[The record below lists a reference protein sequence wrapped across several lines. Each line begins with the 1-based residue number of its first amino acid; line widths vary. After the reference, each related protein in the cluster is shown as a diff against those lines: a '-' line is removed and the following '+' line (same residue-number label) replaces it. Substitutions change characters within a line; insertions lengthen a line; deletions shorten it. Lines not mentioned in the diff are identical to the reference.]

1 MKQGAIAAIAAAV
14 VLALPLAGCGSWD
27 PTDIFDNSF
36 FNPKK
41 PLPGERKELF
51 PQGTPGVQQGVPPEL
66 VKGYQPAAE
75 TQATVQPE
83 AVPEES
89 KPKPKAKPKPKVVV
103 QQPAKQPGVPSR
115 PAADIQAG
123 DGPTG
128 QELADRVHRRLVGG
142 AQRFIDGGYALEMA
156 VHTHLWHLPALGP
169 LGDHHLLAFLS
180 SPTVHPYDKP

>member
-1 MKQGAIAAIAAAV
+1 MNRCARTLL
-14 VLALPLAGCGSWD
+14 LASMLVLPLVGCSSWD

-66 VKGYQPAAE
+66 VKGYQPAATE

-83 AVPEES
+83 AAPEES

-103 QQPAKQPGVPSR
+103 QQPARQPTAVTVRPPQTTAGSPWPDAPAPRSPS
-115 PAADIQAG
+115 PAAAPASPWPDPPQ
-123 DGPTG
+123 TG
-128 QELADRVHRRLVGG
+128 QPQSAAPAPGG
-142 AQRFIDGGYALEMA
+142 FAWPD
-156 VHTHLWHLPALGP
+156 PP
-169 LGDHHLLAFLS
+169 
-180 SPTVHPYDKP
+180 KPGATSR